1 MATIERE
8 WVPVREA
15 AKEVGVSVYTVR
27 DWYRSGAIEAD
38 EDAAGKVVRLA
49 QVREQAVALAGK
61 VRPALQNRIADR
73 ARPAD
78 DKSTREAELTESL
91 LELQQIARDRLEA

>member
-15 AKEVGVSVYTVR
+15 AREVGVSVTTVR
-27 DWYRSGAIEAD
+27 DWYQSGAVET
-38 EDAAGKVVRLA
+38 EEYAAGKLVRLA
-49 QVREQAVALAGK
+49 QVRKQAVSLAGK

-73 ARPAD
+73 ARPAKND
-78 DKSTREAELTESL
+78 STREAELSESV
-91 LELQQIARDRLEA
+91 LELQQIARERLEA